1 MFGECEMPDVGEL
14 QVRRICIWPR
24 RWVKGLVV
32 LICLTPFSRGAWGQ
46 TPLRMELS
54 TPLTDT
60 DARLTLDQAI
70 PTVPNSRAFPLPHEV
85 AAAQIPAADG
95 DNGQVGVGHPLYV
108 PPATM
113 LSNTD
118 PAQQQWISI
127 EQIEQH
133 TLTKG
138 VLRDRQTVAVSVA
151 DLLARMLVHSKQ
163 LQQLQIQP
171 AEARQLINI
180 EYGVFDPTVFVDSQF
195 DVQNVQQKRENN
207 RIRSGIR
214 KDHIYGGRLE
224 LSQALGVQDNVIG
237 FADPDQGV
245 ANLSISYTQE
255 LLREAGRDIVLSRSL
270 IASYQYDQLSAQAW
284 ADSNTLIQ
292 QTVEAYWQ
300 LYQARTNYFLRLAL
314 ADWAERLFYQIE
326 ERSRHLELATNSL
339 EQARA
344 LYLDAR
350 AELVDAETQILQ
362 RQDALF
368 RLVNDPSLD
377 SNLVELL
384 TTEPPAV
391 SVSPLIPQHEL
402 AIAIEYRPEIR
413 LRLAAIR
420 EAATELRVAS
430 NQLLPRLSLSLIS
443 TLNGFDDGRDFGGA
457 WGNLAQEPASAT
469 ASGNFEIFLNNR
481 TAKARNKQA
490 QLRLSRLQL
499 QYEDQLQAI
508 REEVL
513 VALRVVNNALPKIEL
528 RALTLSS
535 REREIDAIAFRTWIS
550 PLEGVSMVSQLEQL
564 FQAINRLVRTQ
575 EQLISAKVELQV
587 AVVELQRAKG
597 SLVNTP
603 LLPADISVP
612 IPRPIE
618 QQRREREQRSSWI
631 PEIENRV
638 LNEAN
643 R

>member
-1 MFGECEMPDVGEL
+1 MPEVVELQFQLSIWPQRWAKVIFVLISLAQFFGFAKGQIVSGQERPDVNAATNSPPPFESSDPFKPPDEMPIV
-14 QVRRICIWPR
+14 
-24 RWVKGLVV
+24 
-32 LICLTPFSRGAWGQ
+32 PF
-46 TPLRMELS
+46 
-54 TPLTDT
+54 
-60 DARLTLDQAI
+60 
-70 PTVPNSRAFPLPHEV
+70 SRAFPLPHEIG
-85 AAAQIPAADG
+85 ANYAPTPAGQAGESGLADPM
-95 DNGQVGVGHPLYV
+95 QV
-108 PPATM
+108 PPAM
-113 LSNTD
+113 FSNSDT
-118 PAQQQWISI
+118 AKQQWIDIVEI
-127 EQIEQH
+127 EQN
-133 TLTKG
+133 TLSKG
-138 VLRDRQTVAVSVA
+138 IFGDRQAVGVSVT
-151 DLLARMLVHSKQ
+151 DILARMLVHSKQ

-171 AEARQLINI
+171 AEARQLVNI
-180 EYGVFDPTVFVDSQF
+180 EYGVFDPTVFVDSQW
-195 DVQNVQQKRENN
+195 DVQNIQQKRENN
-207 RIRSGIR
+207 QIRSGIR
-214 KDHIYGGRLE
+214 KNHIYGGRLE
-224 LSQALGVQDNVIG
+224 LSQALGVQDNLIG
-237 FADPDQGV
+237 FAQPDQGI

-255 LLREAGRDIVLSRSL
+255 LMREAGRDIALSRSL

-300 LYQARTNYFLRLAL
+300 LYEARTSYFLRRAL

-350 AELVDAETQILQ
+350 AELVDAQTQILQ

-391 SVSPLIPQHEL
+391 SVNPLNPQHEL
-402 AIAIEYRPEIR
+402 AIAIQFRPEIR
-413 LRLAAIR
+413 LRLAAVR

-457 WGNLAQEPASAT
+457 WGNLDQEPASAT
-469 ASGNFEIFLNNR
+469 ASGDFELFLNNR
-481 TAKARNKQA
+481 TARAKNKQA
-490 QLRLSRLQL
+490 RLKLSRLQL

-535 REREIDAIAFRTWIS
+535 REREIEAIAFRTWIS
-550 PLEGVSMVSQLEQL
+550 PQEGVSMVSQLEQL

-575 EQLISAKVELQV
+575 EQLISAKIELQV

-597 SLVNTP
+597 SLISTP
-603 LLPADISVP
+603 LLPEDIFVP
-612 IPRPIE
+612 TPHPLE
-618 QQRREREQRSSWI
+618 QQRLEHQQRDSWI
-631 PEIENRV
+631 PEVEQRV
-638 LNEAN
+638 LRNAN